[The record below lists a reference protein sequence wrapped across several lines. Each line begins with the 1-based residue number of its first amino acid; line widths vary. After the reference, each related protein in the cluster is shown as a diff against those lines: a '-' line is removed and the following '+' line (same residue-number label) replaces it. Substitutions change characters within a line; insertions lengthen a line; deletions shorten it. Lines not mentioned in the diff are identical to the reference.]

1 VAETLG
7 GERAKTTAVA
17 SGVNVHSRA
26 HVACRR
32 EEQIPQDLVADV
44 NASVFAMERQS
55 IDNVFRI
62 KGE

>member
-26 HVACRR
+26 LVACRR
-32 EEQIPQDLVADV
+32 EEQFPQDLVADV